1 MKKILVI
8 FAFLLFSIVSISAQ
22 NINGKEIRNRDVE
35 WSDFTGEV
43 DRASKFAAWTYWVT
57 SYSFPAPKIYGNGVR
72 VNISVRLFLRADSW
86 VRPGKQ
92 TARLLNHERGHY
104 RIGMICANEI
114 EQTINSKEFSKNNY
128 HKEIDAIYWQ
138 IIEKYKALGKQYDA
152 ETNHFNNQEQQKIWD
167 KKIYDL
173 LSK

>member
-1 MKKILVI
+1 MKKILFA

-43 DRASKFAAWTYWVT
+43 DKASKFDAWTYWVT
-57 SYSFPAPKIYGNGVR
+57 SYSFPAPQLYGNGVR

-86 VRPGKQ
+86 VRSDKQ

-114 EQTINSKEFSKNNY
+114 EQTINSMKFSQDNY
-128 HKEIDAIYWQ
+128 HNEINAIYWQ
-138 IIEKYKALGKQYDA
+138 IIEKYKALNKQYDA
-152 ETNHFNNQEQQKIWD
+152 ETDHFNNQEQQKIWD
-167 KKIYDL
+167 RKINNL
-173 LSK
+173 LNK